1 MFFSA
6 SPPRPTTV
14 SYKFIAIQFDRRNRN
29 DVTDVMTFVVHDVP
43 FPKIVS
49 VERETI
55 PSKLR
60 PSFVRNKVTFLC
72 FFKTTPASFNL
83 FLSS

>member
-6 SPPRPTTV
+6 SPPSPTTV

-43 FPKIVS
+43 FPKIVLS
-49 VERETI
+49 VVGSRREDA
-55 PSKLR
+55 PR
-60 PSFVRNKVTFLC
+60 DQQVT
-72 FFKTTPASFNL
+72 L
-83 FLSS
+83 F